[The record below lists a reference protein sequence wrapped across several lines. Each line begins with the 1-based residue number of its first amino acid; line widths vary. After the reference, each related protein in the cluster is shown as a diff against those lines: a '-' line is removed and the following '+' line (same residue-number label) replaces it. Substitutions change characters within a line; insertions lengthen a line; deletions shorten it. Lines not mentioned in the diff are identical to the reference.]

1 LRTRRA
7 DGLQTNVTN
16 ILTIDLEDWFQVSNL
31 DRFIGRELWEACE
44 SRLEASTYRLL
55 AILDEAGVK
64 ATFFV
69 LGWNAE
75 RNERLV
81 REIARCGHEIAVHG
95 YQHALVYE
103 QTPVQFAWELEHCQ
117 QLVKSITGRAARGYR
132 AASFSVVRRSLWALE
147 LLEEHGFEYDSS
159 IFPIRHHRYGIPD
172 SPDYPYRVAINGHTS
187 FVEFPIPTMRWMG
200 RKTGFSGGAYFRLL
214 PYRMVAGGI
223 KRLNARGHSVVV
235 YLHPWELDPDH
246 PRLPL
251 PWALRLRCY
260 GNLERT
266 EGKLRRLLR
275 DFEFAPV
282 EAQLDRCQGT
292 LPCYRLAADES
303 GLHAVSLAARE
314 LQTVAKR

>member
-1 LRTRRA
+1 M
-7 DGLQTNVTN
+7 NVTN

-31 DRFIGRELWEACE
+31 DRLIGRELWDDCE

-55 AILDEAGVK
+55 AILDEAAVK

-75 RNERLV
+75 RNHRLV
-81 REIARCGHEIAVHG
+81 REIARRGHEIAIHG
-95 YQHALVYE
+95 YHHALIYE
-103 QTPVQFAWELEHCQ
+103 QTPVQFAWELQHCQ
-117 QLVKSITGRAARGYR
+117 DLIGSITGRAARGYR

-159 IFPIRHHRYGIPD
+159 IFPIRHHRYGIPG
-172 SPDYPYRVAINGHTS
+172 SPDHPYRVAINGHSS

-200 RKTGFSGGAYFRLL
+200 WQIGFSGGAYFRLL
-214 PYRMVAGGI
+214 PYRVVAGGI
-223 KRLNARGHSVVV
+223 RQLNARGHSAVV

-251 PWALRLRCY
+251 PWSLRLRCY
-260 GNLERT
+260 GNLGRT

-282 EAQLDRCQGT
+282 EAQLDRCHEA
-292 LPCYRLAADES
+292 LPCYRLSAQEFPSHDAA
-303 GLHAVSLAARE
+303 LAAGG
-314 LQTVAKR
+314 LQTVVKQ

>member
-1 LRTRRA
+1 
-7 DGLQTNVTN
+7 VTN
-16 ILTIDLEDWFQVSNL
+16 ILTIDLEDWYQVSNL
-31 DRFIGRELWEACE
+31 DQFIGRERWEQCE

-81 REIARCGHEIAVHG
+81 KEIARCGHEIGIHG
-95 YQHALVYE
+95 YHHALVYE

-117 QLVKSITGRAARGYR
+117 NLVRSITGRAARGYR
-132 AASFSVVRRSLWALE
+132 AAAFSIVRRSLWALE

-159 IFPIRHHRYGIPD
+159 IFPIRHHRYGIPW
-172 SPDYPYRVAINGHTS
+172 SPDYPYRVAVNGRGS
-187 FVEFPIPTMRWMG
+187 LVEFPIPTMQWMG
-200 RKTGFSGGAYFRLL
+200 WRMGFSGGAYFRLL
-214 PYRMVAGGI
+214 PYRLV
-223 KRLNARGHSVVV
+223 ARGVKRINAQGRPAVV

-251 PWALRLRCY
+251 PWSLRVRCY

-266 EGKLRRLLR
+266 ENKLRRLLR
-275 DFEFAPV
+275 DFEFAPA
-282 EAQLDRCQGT
+282 ETFLDHDRAS
-292 LPCYRLAADES
+292 LPSYRLTTGELASHER
-303 GLHAVSLAARE
+303 SLAY
-314 LQTVAKR
+314 Q